1 MAVDQEPID
10 ARRGRDRG
18 EMRRQTCLIDLE
30 LSRHRHDRG
39 GMNAAKA
46 IAECLRHLAGHRS
59 RAR

>member
-1 MAVDQEPID
+1 MPGVDATA
-10 ARRGRDRG
+10 ARCAARLV
-18 EMRRQTCLIDLE
+18 LIDLE